1 MITNARH
8 TSGIGLAALVACFV
22 SGQSLTAQRVDAVSN
37 VGVFAREASAM
48 SWKIVAKNTQ
58 LTLPFSLAAS
68 LPNTDAVTKITALR
82 SGQKQTYVINQI
94 GGSKAPSGSA
104 GTTDSSSSTNLQ
116 PGPQVYKFR
125 FPAAVG
131 SRWLVVATVQGRING
146 RAAGG
151 GAFDVDGDSQADW
164 AARALANPQSKS
176 FQLVAG
182 AAGIEIE
189 VASDAIANTTGTI
202 TASSYQTI
210 VQFSIEPDPR
220 RCVATEIGSGC
231 GPRLGV
237 RESSSST
244 GDALTF
250 ATTNATPGGLSLFMI
265 GDRALNVQF
274 PGTRCY
280 LHTNPLIIFGRIID
294 RTGNASIQLDLPKD
308 FEGKFTA
315 QDVILVRS
323 ATKIGIE
330 STNGLGVA
338 CRKG

>member
-1 MITNARH
+1 MNTTARN
-8 TSGIGLAALVACFV
+8 TSRIGVAVLFACVAA
-22 SGQSLTAQRVDAVSN
+22 GQSLSAQRVDAVSN
-37 VGVFAREASAM
+37 IGVFAREASAA
-48 SWKIVAKNTQ
+48 SFKFVAKNTQ
-58 LTLPFSLAAS
+58 LSLPFSLATS
-68 LPNTDAVTKITALR
+68 LPNTDAATKITALR
-82 SGQKQTYVINQI
+82 SGQKQAYVINQV

-104 GTTDSSSSTNLQ
+104 GTSDSSSSRNFQ
-116 PGPQVYKFR
+116 PGPQVFKFR

-131 SRWLVVATVQGRING
+131 TRWLVVATIQGRING

-151 GAFDVDGDSQADW
+151 GAFDVDGDSQVDW
-164 AARALANPQSKS
+164 AARALANAQSKS

-244 GDALTF
+244 GDTLAF
-250 ATTNATPGGLSLFMI
+250 ATNNATPGGLSLFLL

-294 RTGNASIQLDLPKD
+294 RNGNASIQFDLPKN
-308 FEGKFTA
+308 FEGRFTA

-330 STNGLGVA
+330 STNGLGIA